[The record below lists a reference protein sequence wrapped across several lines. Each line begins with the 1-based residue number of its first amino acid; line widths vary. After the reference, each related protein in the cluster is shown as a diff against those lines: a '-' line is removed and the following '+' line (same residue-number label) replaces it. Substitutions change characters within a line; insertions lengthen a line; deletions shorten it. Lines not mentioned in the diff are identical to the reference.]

1 MIAGIIDIDQN
12 LHDVDFFDFESISII
27 HKYLFGELYSC
38 AGEFRTINIY
48 KNEKVLNGLSI
59 SYSHHSNIKKNL
71 SNIFLRAQNLDWSHD
86 NPKLPLIFANL
97 MVDIWRVHP
106 FREGNTRT
114 ILVFMKLFSEQ
125 NHLNFNSALLSLHT
139 GFLRNS
145 LVLAAVQEA
154 PEISHLLKI
163 ILDALTTT
171 PPLNQKKISSVDSEK
186 YRSIGKY
193 EVSKYE
199 EKPFY
204 TNNPKQD

>member
-1 MIAGIIDIDQN
+1 
-12 LHDVDFFDFESISII
+12 
-27 HKYLFGELYSC
+27 
-38 AGEFRTINIY
+38 
-48 KNEKVLNGLSI
+48 
-59 SYSHHSNIKKNL
+59 
-71 SNIFLRAQNLDWSHD
+71 
-86 NPKLPLIFANL
+86 

>member
-1 MIAGIIDIDQN
+1 
-12 LHDVDFFDFESISII
+12 
-27 HKYLFGELYSC
+27 
-38 AGEFRTINIY
+38 
-48 KNEKVLNGLSI
+48 
-59 SYSHHSNIKKNL
+59 
-71 SNIFLRAQNLDWSHD
+71 
-86 NPKLPLIFANL
+86 

-114 ILVFMKLFSEQ
+114 ISVFMKLFSEQ

-163 ILDALTTT
+163 ISVALTST
-171 PPLNQKKISSVDSEK
+171 PRDQKKNSSVENEK
-186 YRSIGKY
+186 YHSFGKY

-204 TNNPKQD
+204 TKDLKQD